1 MTVLDR
7 AILVAT
13 RAHSGALRKGC
24 QTPYILHPLE
34 TAAICASM
42 TDDLEVLA
50 AAVLHDTVEDTAYP
64 LELLEDQFG
73 PRVAALVAAETEDK
87 RPQRAP
93 ASTWRIRKEETI
105 CRLRA
110 EQRVEVKM
118 LALSDKLSNLRSMY
132 QAVLTQGDAF
142 WGCFHQKDPLE
153 HCWYYRE
160 VGATLGCL
168 RAYPAWK
175 EYWSLY
181 HQLWPAQPTA
191 EQGLEDGCSEF

>member
-13 RAHSGALRKGC
+13 RAHSGTLRKGC

-42 TDDLEVLA
+42 TGDLEVLA
-50 AAVLHDTVEDTAYP
+50 AAVLHDTVEDTVST
-64 LELLEDQFG
+64 LEELEDQFG

-87 RPQRAP
+87 RPQCAP
-93 ASTWRIRKEETI
+93 ASTWRVRKEEMI
-105 CRLRA
+105 RRLQT
-110 EQRVEVKM
+110 EERVEIKM
-118 LALSDKLSNLRSMY
+118 LALSDKLSNLRGMY
-132 QAVLTQGDAF
+132 QAVLTQGDTF
-142 WGCFHQKDPLE
+142 WGCFHQKDPQE

-160 VGATLGCL
+160 VGATLHCL

-181 HQLWPAQPTA
+181 HQLWPTQPIP
-191 EQGLEDGCSEF
+191 ELGVEDGWPG